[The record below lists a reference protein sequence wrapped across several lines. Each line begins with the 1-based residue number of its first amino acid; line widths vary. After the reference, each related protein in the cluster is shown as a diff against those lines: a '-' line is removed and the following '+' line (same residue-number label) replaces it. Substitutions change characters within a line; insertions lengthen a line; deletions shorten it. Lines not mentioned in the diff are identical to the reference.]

1 MSNLLVRLLLAILL
15 IPLAA
20 LFYLVV
26 QVLTDRMDSISRE
39 TSFILG
45 GIAMWCVAAPYWI
58 MLWRGTVLWTMKR
71 RIVTLLVAL
80 GSSVVAVA
88 IGVVIKQIMGGDQ
101 FGTFVGSIAAPLF
114 WLVGTVFAWRESS
127 DERIQR
133 LRAAGTKVLVCPGC
147 GYNLTGLKEAR
158 CPECGLQMTLD
169 QLVAAQPRESSA
181 ELSET

>member
-15 IPLAA
+15 IPLAG
-20 LFYLVV
+20 LLYTVV
-26 QVLTDRMDSISRE
+26 EVLTETGRWSSGVPFIIS
-39 TSFILG
+39 
-45 GIAMWCVAAPYWI
+45 GIVMWCLAAPYWI
-58 MLWRGTVLWTMKR
+58 LLWRGSVQWTMKR
-71 RIVTLLVAL
+71 RLLTLLAAV
-80 GSSVVAVA
+80 GSSLVGIVIA
-88 IGVVIKQIMGGDQ
+88 IAINQFTRGDQ
-101 FGTFVGSIAAPLF
+101 FGVFAGSVAAPLL
-114 WLVGTVFAWRESS
+114 WLVATLFVWRESS

-133 LRAAGTKVLVCPGC
+133 LRAAGTKVLVCPAC